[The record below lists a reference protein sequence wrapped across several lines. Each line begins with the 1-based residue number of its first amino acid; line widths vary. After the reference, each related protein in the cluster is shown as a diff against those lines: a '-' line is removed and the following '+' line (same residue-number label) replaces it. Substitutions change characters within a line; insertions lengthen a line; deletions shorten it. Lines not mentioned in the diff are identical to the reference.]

1 MDIYGGETTTLQKY
15 KTIKEECNKRP
26 YTITVD
32 VPSFGGVLLE
42 YKRKKPTAKKQVK

>member
-42 YKRKKPTAKKQVK
+42 YKRKNQLRKNK